1 MVYRPP
7 PELRVTVYG
16 STVPV
21 GAVQGALSISG
32 VEGEVQ
38 TNATAGAQG
47 PVNISANMGLLLD
60 PRRN

>member
-16 STVPV
+16 NTVPV
-21 GAVQGALSISG
+21 GAIQGVLSISG

-38 TNATAGAQG
+38 TNATAGDRV
-47 PVNISANMGLLLD
+47 PVNKMAYC
-60 PRRN
+60 